1 MHMKVFCGRGNPALA
16 QKVCEYLEMPLGRI
30 SVGDFPDGETFVKV
44 EEDVRGRDVFIIQP
58 TCPPV
63 NDNLMELLIIID
75 SFKRASAARIT
86 AVIPYFGYARQDRK
100 DEGRTPITAKLAANL
115 ITRAGTDRVLAVDLH
130 AAQLQ
135 GFFDLPVDHLFG
147 APVLDKHFREMGI
160 PHEELAIVSPDEGSI
175 KRALRHASQ
184 LGGCVAIVD
193 KRRTSADCTEQ
204 ANLIGG
210 PVEGK
215 VALLF
220 DDMISTAGSICGAA
234 EMVKSAGAREIY
246 LSATHGVFCGNA
258 VERIENAPIEGVI
271 VTDTV
276 PLDTEKATERIHV
289 LTIAPLLGEA
299 IKRIHCNESVS
310 HLFMNGV

>member
-1 MHMKVFCGRGNPALA
+1 M
-16 QKVCEYLEMPLGRI
+16 
-30 SVGDFPDGETFVKV
+30 
-44 EEDVRGRDVFIIQP
+44 
-58 TCPPV
+58 
-63 NDNLMELLIIID
+63 
-75 SFKRASAARIT
+75 
-86 AVIPYFGYARQDRK
+86 
-100 DEGRTPITAKLAANL
+100 
-115 ITRAGTDRVLAVDLH
+115 
-130 AAQLQ
+130 
-135 GFFDLPVDHLFG
+135 
-147 APVLDKHFREMGI
+147 
-160 PHEELAIVSPDEGSI
+160 
-175 KRALRHASQ
+175 
-184 LGGCVAIVD
+184 
-193 KRRTSADCTEQ
+193 
-204 ANLIGG
+204 IGG